1 MKKQKRVSKAQMISA
16 LKQLSLAKRA
26 AEQAAFTGM
35 ITIMNYVLWKEFKF
49 SSNKLIEFNQRVCD
63 YESSPDTEYAKLHDQ
78 LMDYAGFPIEFVE
91 VTKADVAKFGNKAI
105 DSIQYRIAES
115 DNEINR
121 QSSKHLLIAFNSL
134 IDMKVSKK
142 RICNIKDSMNRYI
155 ATMYSDDGKRVMDM
169 HEELFHEVGV
179 YVQMPNGDATLQK
192 YLMQEDCSTE
202 NTNVTRIS

>member
-49 SSNKLIEFNQRVCD
+49 STNKLVKFNQRVCD
-63 YESSPDTEYAKLHDQ
+63 YESSPDTEYEKLHDQ

-91 VTKADVAKFGNKAI
+91 VTKADVAKYGNKAI

-121 QSSKHLLIAFNSL
+121 QSNKHLLIAFNSL

-142 RICNIKDSMNRYI
+142 RICNIKDSMNNYI
-155 ATMYSDDGKRVMDM
+155 STMYSDDGKRVMDM
-169 HEELFHEVGV
+169 HEELFHEVGI
-179 YVQMPNGDATLQK
+179 YVQMPNGDATLKK

-202 NTNVTRIS
+202 NTAVTRIS

>member
-26 AEQAAFTGM
+26 AEHAAFTGM
-35 ITIMNYVLWKEFKF
+35 ITLMNYVLWKEFKF
-49 SSNKLIEFNQRVCD
+49 SANKLVEFNQKVCD
-63 YESSPDTEYAKLHDQ
+63 YESASEMNYESLHDR
-78 LMDYAGFPIEFVE
+78 LMNYAGFPIEFVE
-91 VTKADVAKFGNKAI
+91 VTKDDVAKFGNKAI

-134 IDMKVSKK
+134 IDMKISKK
-142 RICNIKDSMNRYI
+142 RICNIKDSMNNYI

-169 HEELFHEVGV
+169 HEELFHEAGV
-179 YVQMPNGDATLQK
+179 YVQMPNGDSTLQK
-192 YLMQEDCSTE
+192 YLMEEDCSREDASITE
-202 NTNVTRIS
+202 II

>member
-49 SSNKLIEFNQRVCD
+49 STNKLVEFNQRVCD
-63 YESSPDTEYAKLHDQ
+63 YESSLDTEYTKLHDR

-142 RICNIKDSMNRYI
+142 RICNIKDSMNKYI

-192 YLMQEDCSTE
+192 YLMQEDCSKE
-202 NTNVTRIS
+202 NTAVTRIR

>member
-1 MKKQKRVSKAQMISA
+1 MKKQKRVSKSQMISA

-26 AEQAAFTGM
+26 AEQASFTGM
-35 ITIMNYVLWKEFKF
+35 ITLMNYVLWKEFKF
-49 SSNKLIEFNQRVCD
+49 SANKLVEFNQRVSD
-63 YESSPDTEYAKLHDQ
+63 YESSSETDYQKLHDQ

-91 VTKADVAKFGNKAI
+91 VTKADVAKYGNKAI
-105 DSIQYRIAES
+105 DSIQYRIAEN

-142 RICNIKDSMNRYI
+142 RICNIKDSMNIYI
-155 ATMYSDDGKRVMDM
+155 STMYTDDGKRVMDM
-169 HEELFHEVGV
+169 HRELFHEIGV

-192 YLMQEDCSTE
+192 YLIEEDR
-202 NTNVTRIS
+202 TNEDTTVIKIS